1 MVNDLAMDADKNK
14 RHKFLVIDYRWTS
27 VRLEIQPKY
36 QRVLLKVL
44 GLGRERKCGL
54 RNNIEENL
62 SSFLRLFCR
71 EKLNYSK
78 VYKTRTSTYN

>member
-1 MVNDLAMDADKNK
+1 MVNDLAMDADKIK

-62 SSFLRLFCR
+62 SSFLCLFCR
-71 EKLNYSK
+71 E
-78 VYKTRTSTYN
+78 

>member
-1 MVNDLAMDADKNK
+1 MVIDLAMDADKIK
-14 RHKFLVIDYRWTS
+14 RHKFLVIDCRWTS

-62 SSFLRLFCR
+62 SSFLCLFCR
-71 EKLNYSK
+71 K
-78 VYKTRTSTYN
+78 

>member
-1 MVNDLAMDADKNK
+1 MVNDLAMDADKIK

-27 VRLEIQPKY
+27 IRLKIQPKC
-36 QRVLLKVL
+36 QRVL

-62 SSFLRLFCR
+62 SSFLCLFCR
-71 EKLNYSK
+71 E
-78 VYKTRTSTYN
+78 

>member
-1 MVNDLAMDADKNK
+1 MVNDLAMDADQIK

-27 VRLEIQPKY
+27 IRLKIQPKC

-62 SSFLRLFCR
+62 SSFLCLFCQ
-71 EKLNYSK
+71 E
-78 VYKTRTSTYN
+78 

>member
-1 MVNDLAMDADKNK
+1 MVNDLAMDADQIK

-27 VRLEIQPKY
+27 IRLKIQPKC
-36 QRVLLKVL
+36 QRVL

-62 SSFLRLFCR
+62 SSFLCLFCR
-71 EKLNYSK
+71 E
-78 VYKTRTSTYN
+78 

>member
-1 MVNDLAMDADKNK
+1 MVNDLAMDADKIK
-14 RHKFLVIDYRWTS
+14 RHKFLVFDYRWTS

-36 QRVLLKVL
+36 QRVFLKVL

-71 EKLNYSK
+71 E
-78 VYKTRTSTYN
+78 